1 MWIWMHKNMQ
11 RIDAYHIS
19 EEEFRELCKQP
30 AGITQRVVNAVAQYN
45 KMVSLSEHLE
55 GKDVNE
61 LLIKEA
67 EEEEAKVFLDGIFD
81 IVQPRDS

>member
-1 MWIWMHKNMQ
+1 MWTWMHKNMH
-11 RIDAYHIS
+11 RIDEYHIS
-19 EEEFRELCKQP
+19 EEEFREICKQP
-30 AGITQRVVNAVAQYN
+30 DGITQRVVNAVAQYN
-45 KMVSLSEHLE
+45 KMVSLSGHLE
-55 GKDVNE
+55 EKDGDE